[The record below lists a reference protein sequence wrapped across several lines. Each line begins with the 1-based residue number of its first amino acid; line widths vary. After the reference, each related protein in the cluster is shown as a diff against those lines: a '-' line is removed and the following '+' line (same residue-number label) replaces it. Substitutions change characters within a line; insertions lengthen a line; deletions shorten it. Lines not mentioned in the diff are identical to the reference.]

1 MNVTSLASIP
11 IRRFFPAKFRRAGLL
26 FGSICIYRLLLDWI
40 YFNALWWKDYPDQ
53 RARYG
58 VYGLI
63 ASWLLLVLTFPLFD
77 RIVDK
82 SERDSSVLVTL
93 LYLLSFVPFTTM
105 VYAGAFIEELVL
117 ANFILWIVMLSAEL
131 FSLESDIKPF
141 PTLKLGSFRLDD
153 RLILMIGCITSAG
166 VVYVSWRYTNFRL
179 WWDLTDVYGIRA
191 EAKGYNLSFF
201 LEYVMWSG
209 RMIHPFLLVYFFVKR
224 RYLLSILVFGVQ
236 ILSFGIA
243 AHKSEFFMPYALALM
258 LWFRST
264 MSGRTLKYFI
274 VSGTIA
280 FTLISIVQAV
290 YFDNNLLIVM
300 FVRRMLFVPNRLQV
314 GYYDY
319 LVTRSHELEYMRSG
333 TLLYFL
339 KPFGVEN
346 PYAPPNGIAY
356 IIGNLYD
363 GHPLEHANNGMLSDA
378 VLQFGRAGVLVVPV
392 IWVFIMRMLD
402 RSTEGMPKHFKG
414 LGTAVTIMFT
424 TSMVSSTFT
433 TVRINT
439 LLCIVFLYIIN
450 TSNRERSSNRLKH
463 H

>member
-1 MNVTSLASIP
+1 M
-11 IRRFFPAKFRRAGLL
+11 
-26 FGSICIYRLLLDWI
+26 
-40 YFNALWWKDYPDQ
+40 
-53 RARYG
+53 
-58 VYGLI
+58 
-63 ASWLLLVLTFPLFD
+63 LVLTFPLFD

-179 WWDLTDVYGIRA
+179 WWDLTDVYGIRL
-191 EAKGYNLSFF
+191 EARGYNLSFF
-201 LEYVMWSG
+201 LTYVMWSG
-209 RMIHPFLLVYFFVKR
+209 RLIHPFLMVYLFVKR
-224 RYLLSILVFGVQ
+224 RYLLSLMIFGVQ

-258 LWFRST
+258 LWFRSKMT
-264 MSGRTLKYFI
+264 GRTLKYFL
-274 VSGTIA
+274 VTVFML
-280 FTLISIVQAV
+280 FTLIVIIYTKYSDDRFVMQLFASR
-290 YFDNNLLIVM
+290 LL
-300 FVRRMLFVPNRLQV
+300 FTPNRLQIC
-314 GYYDY
+314 YYDY
-319 LVTRSHELEYMRSG
+319 LVTKEQTLEYMRSG
-333 TLLYFL
+333 TLLYFM
-339 KPFGVEN
+339 KPFGIEH
-346 PYAPPNGIAY
+346 PYGTDYKGLAR
-356 IIGNLYD
+356 IIGNLYMLN
-363 GHPLEHANNGMLSDA
+363 PKNNANNGMLSDA
-378 VLQFGRAGVLVVPV
+378 VIQFGRAGILVIPV

-402 RSTEGMPKHFKG
+402 RSTEGMPNHFKG
-414 LGTAVTIMFT
+414 LGTAVTVTFT
-424 TSMVSSTFT
+424 TSMISGVFST
-433 TVRINT
+433 VGINT
-439 LLCIVFLYIIN
+439 LLSIVFLYIIN